1 MTLPDLR
8 FARPAP
14 AITEADIA
22 RNVEALG
29 YPDGW
34 TAADDVALME
44 GLFRGMSLFDI
55 GAMQGQWLQD
65 VEARWLALKAAA
77 GVTHGGVPLDAQQAI
92 LRIVRSRA
100 EPGGL
105 V

>member
-44 GLFRGMSLFDI
+44 GLFRGYSVYAI
-55 GAMQGQWLQD
+55 AKKAGHSEIATA
-65 VEARWLALKAAA
+65 ARWLALKAAA
-77 GVTHGGVPLDAQQAI
+77 GVTHGGVPLDAQQAL